1 MMSGKEKHSKT
12 AEPMIRFGGE
22 WIPAH
27 DLWSKMETAN
37 VVADTIERFNAEF
50 PNLASA
56 ETRAVVP
63 TVRKRLKEIDLR
75 MPGEYSVPELTPIA
89 LGLLES
95 MPPEDVIE
103 VLRER
108 YDTEVDMAQL
118 IQLAGEE
125 AYVSALAREARQ
137 FALNMI
143 SPEQTAELWNESPRR
158 ALGGG
163 LWSAKAVQELLDQL
177 DQQNQGLSPP
187 GT

>member
-1 MMSGKEKHSKT
+1 MSSKEKHSKT

-56 ETRAVVP
+56 ETRDVVP
-63 TVRKRLKEIDLR
+63 AVRKRLKEIDLR
-75 MPGEYSVPELTPIA
+75 MLGEYSAPDLIAIA
-89 LGLLES
+89 LGLLAS

-103 VLRER
+103 VLQEK

-118 IQLAGEE
+118 IQLAGKE
-125 AYVSALAREARQ
+125 AYISALGREAHK

-143 SPEQTAELWNESPRR
+143 SPKQTAELWNDATRP
-158 ALGGG
+158 APGGG
-163 LWSAKAVQELLDQL
+163 LWSAKAVQELLDQV
-177 DQQNQGLSPP
+177 D
-187 GT
+187 